1 MAGDGCKAMK
11 RVAKE
16 LKALNKS
23 DGCPEGVIG
32 AGPRGD
38 NLLEWQASIE
48 GPEGTP
54 YEDGIFFLNVKFP
67 TDYPFKPPEV
77 TFETTIYHP
86 NVNTSSGAICMDT
99 LKQDQWG
106 PSTTLAQVLSGLLQL
121 LAQPNPDDPLQ
132 ADIAALYKSDID
144 AYNAQ
149 AAAMTEQHA
158 TG

>member
-1 MAGDGCKAMK
+1 MAGDARKAMK
-11 RVAKE
+11 RIAKE
-16 LKALNKS
+16 LKELNKAE
-23 DGCPEGVIG
+23 GCPEGVIG

-48 GPEGTP
+48 GPDDTP
-54 YEDGIFFLNVKFP
+54 YEGGIFFLDVKFP

-99 LKQDQWG
+99 QDQWS
-106 PSTTLAQVLSGLLQL
+106 PSSTLAAILTGLLQL

-132 ADIAALYKSDID
+132 ADIASLYKSDID
-144 AYNAQ
+144 AYNRQ
-149 AAAMTEQHA
+149 AAKMTEEHA
-158 TG
+158 CG